1 MTVLNF
7 PFCSVEP
14 GIPPTLF
21 IGGRGGCGGLP
32 IPPLGGLRRSARPC
46 AKLQPVPNLHT
57 PVSKLLHILEG
68 TTDNQLRA
76 ELGNVCTTFCL
87 LGCLTNPRPA
97 PVPWSCRAGQRHAAA
112 WAELRVRQ
120 GKDRSLEDPLSRSQ
134 MSPSRRPFHCWPVAR
149 LGCEQIGMSC
159 LCFCERD

>member
-14 GIPPTLF
+14 GIPLAMGPTPF
-21 IGGRGGCGGLP
+21 IGGRGGGCGGFP

-68 TTDNQLRA
+68 TA
-76 ELGNVCTTFCL
+76 EYQFGNVGKKECQVTFI
-87 LGCLTNPRPA
+87 
-97 PVPWSCRAGQRHAAA
+97 
-112 WAELRVRQ
+112 
-120 GKDRSLEDPLSRSQ
+120 LSF
-134 MSPSRRPFHCWPVAR
+134 RRGGLAQVF
-149 LGCEQIGMSC
+149 
-159 LCFCERD
+159 